1 MRTASPK
8 PYVQQSPITST
19 LWSVDLNATLPASWS
34 VLHLFPLFFAWISFS
49 LWFSPLRSTLQLL
62 DLPLRHP
69 NPEITQLLPLVFFLQ
84 KSSHSGKWPLE
95 GYRGPAKFTREQ
107 QNNPFRQRPLCHG
120 RPSLAICTACW
131 LPLLSSWGLN
141 SWLWPE
147 IVKLNVRLG
156 PGSKIQHKY
165 HGLSRYFNLAFN
177 ISCKVNIS
185 YVNMCTL

>member
-1 MRTASPK
+1 MCSRALAPPLSGLLISMPHSLPLDLFCISSP
-8 PYVQQSPITST
+8 YS
-19 LWSVDLNATLPASWS
+19 LPES
-34 VLHLFPLFFAWISFS
+34 LFPCDFLLWDRLCNSWICRWDISILRSLNYSPWSFS
-49 LWFSPLRSTLQLL
+49 YRRVPT
-62 DLPLRHP
+62 
-69 NPEITQLLPLVFFLQ
+69 
-84 KSSHSGKWPLE
+84 PLE
-95 GYRGPAKFTREQ
+95 GYRGPTKFTREQ
-107 QNNPFRQRPLCHG
+107 QNNPFHQRLLCHG
-120 RPSLAICTACW
+120 RPSLAIYTACW

-165 HGLSRYFNLAFN
+165 HGLPRYFNLAFN